1 VPTSPPPAPAPAGT
15 TALAVASL
23 RHRYGERIALHD
35 LTFSVA
41 RGEIFGLLGP
51 NGGGKTTL
59 FRILSTLLS
68 PTAGQ
73 VLVFGDSAR
82 ERPEVVRRH
91 LGVVFQS
98 PALDD
103 RLTVAENL
111 RHHGHLYGLSGRALA
126 DRATAVLEALSLAP
140 RRGDLVGSL
149 SGGLKRRVEVA
160 KALMPEP
167 RLLLLDEPSTGL
179 DPRARRELWDQIVA
193 LRDRTGA
200 TVVLTTHL
208 MEEAGGC
215 DRVGILH
222 EGRLVALGTPADL
235 TAAVGGDVL
244 WVTPAGD
251 GAAPS
256 PSHAASAGHDVTAPT
271 ALRPPGG
278 AAALAAD
285 ISARFGVR
293 ADVVDGRVRM
303 ERARAHEFIAAL
315 IEAFPGRIDAVTMTR
330 PTLEDVFVHHTG
342 TLFV

>member
-1 VPTSPPPAPAPAGT
+1 MPTAPPPAPAPAGT
-15 TALAVASL
+15 AALDVAAL
-23 RHRYGERIALHD
+23 HHRYGERVALHD

-41 RGEIFGLLGP
+41 PGEIFGLLGP

-73 VLVFGDSAR
+73 VLVFGDSTR
-82 ERPEVVRRH
+82 DRPEVVRRH

-235 TAAVGGDVL
+235 TARVGGDVL

-251 GAAPS
+251 GATPLL
-256 PSHAASAGHDVTAPT
+256 SHTASAGHTAR
-271 ALRPPGG
+271 RPPD
-278 AAALAAD
+278 AAAKLAAD
-285 ISARFGVR
+285 ISEHFGVR